1 MGNGGGR
8 MLTDIAIRKFKG
20 EERAYKKFD
29 KDGLFLLVSPKG
41 VRGWRFKYRF
51 GGKEQQISF
60 GIYPEVSLSEARSRC
75 DAARVQVRDGL
86 NPSAERQR
94 IKAPAAAVST
104 LEIVAREWHKL
115 QLPRW
120 KPQHGASVPQQLES
134 DVFPDLGAKPI
145 VAITPPMVL
154 ATIRT
159 IEARGAID
167 TARRLRQRMSAIFV
181 YGIASG
187 VCTNDPAAIIAR
199 AMAPMKPGGRRPAV
213 TDRDS
218 VRSVLPACDAADGA
232 AVIKLAMRLLAL
244 TAVRP
249 GEAAGATW
257 SEFEGLDG
265 DAPLWRI
272 PKERMKGELGS
283 QVEHLVPLSLQAVA
297 TIDAIR
303 PITGQGT
310 LLFPNR
316 RSRKRPMAGE
326 SLSSLLERA
335 GYKGQHVPHGWR
347 SAFST
352 IMNEVAERADRPG
365 DRAIIDLMLAHTPK
379 DQVENIYNRSAY
391 MPRRRELGQAW
402 ADMLM
407 HGTAEPSAV
416 ISLPVRIKA
425 ARRRLKNPA

>member
-1 MGNGGGR
+1 

-20 EERAYKKFD
+20 AERPYKKFD
-29 KDGLFLLVSPKG
+29 KDGLLLLILPTG

-51 GGKEQQISF
+51 EGKEKQISF
-60 GIYPEVSLSEARSRC
+60 GVYPEVSLSEARSRC
-75 DAARVQVRDGL
+75 DAARAQLRNGL

-94 IKAPAAAVST
+94 IQAPAVAVST
-104 LEIVAREWHKL
+104 FESVAREWHKL
-115 QLPRW
+115 QLPKW
-120 KPQHGASVPQQLES
+120 KPQHGASVLAQLES

-187 VCTNDPAAIIAR
+187 VCANDPAAIIAS
-199 AMAPMKPGGRRPAV
+199 AMAPMKPGGRRPAI
-213 TDRDS
+213 TDRES
-218 VRSVLPACDAADGA
+218 VRAVLPACDAADGA

-257 SEFEGLDG
+257 VEFEGLDG
-265 DAPLWRI
+265 DAPIWRI

-283 QVEHLVPLSLQAVA
+283 QVEHLVPLSRQAVA
-297 TIDAIR
+297 TINAIR

-316 RSRKRPMAGE
+316 RSRKLPMAGQ
-326 SLSSLLERA
+326 SLSSLLDRA
-335 GYKGQHVPHGWR
+335 GYKGHHVPHGWR

-352 IMNEVAERADRPG
+352 IMNEVAEREGRPG
-365 DRAIIDLMLAHTPK
+365 DRAIIDLMLAHTSK
-379 DQVENIYNRSAY
+379 DPVEKIYNRSAY

-402 ADMLM
+402 ADALM
-407 HGTAEPSAV
+407 QGVAEPAAIV
-416 ISLPVRIKA
+416 NLPVRVKQPRA
-425 ARRRLKNPA
+425 ALHGLAPS